1 MILVVFII
9 MNTTILG
16 VAVAKRRK
24 RLGLDQRALAEIAG
38 ISVHAL
44 SNIETGKG
52 NPTLKTLSALAD
64 ILGMEIRIEVRQ
76 APAQDEAG

>member
-1 MILVVFII
+1 
-9 MNTTILG
+9 MNTATLG
-16 VAVAKRRK
+16 TAIAKRRK
-24 RLGLDQRALAEIAG
+24 RLGLDQRALAEITG

-64 ILGMEIRIEVRQ
+64 ILGMEIRLDILQ
-76 APAQDEAG
+76 APVQDEVK

>member
-1 MILVVFII
+1 
-9 MNTTILG
+9 MNTVTIG
-16 VAVAKRRK
+16 PAIAKRRK

-52 NPTLKTLSALAD
+52 NPTLKTLSALGD
-64 ILGMEIRIEVRQ
+64 ILGMEIRLEVRQ
-76 APAQDEAG
+76 APVQGEAG